1 MNIKQT
7 LEEIGYKLRDEN
19 GHWRS
24 NSLYRQG
31 DNPTSL
37 RINKETGS
45 FVDFVTHETGSFID
59 LLKKSL
65 GEKAEEKIKNLDFSN
80 SEIPDK
86 FKADKLIV
94 SKIFNLEDLGTTIK
108 NYNFY
113 NKKGISTETQKIFD
127 SSVCMSGKMCR
138 RVVFPIYKPSGDVL
152 GFAGRS
158 IFPDNEMKWKLLGSK
173 KDWCYPL
180 HLSEQFIKSTKEVIL
195 VESIGDCLA
204 LWDAGIK
211 NVLCLFGIKL
221 LKGVKQELLRLSP
234 KKVYICT
241 NNEPDNHSRGNN
253 AAQKIY
259 EDLTMYFSENKLEIK
274 LPPQK
279 DFGDCSKEEIINWY
293 K

>member
-24 NSLYRQG
+24 SSLYRGG

-45 FVDFVTHETGSFID
+45 FVDFVTHETGSFTD

-80 SEIPDK
+80 SDVPDR
-86 FKADKLIV
+86 FKMDKLHM
-94 SKIFNLEDLGTTIK
+94 SKKFSLDDLGTVIR

-113 NKKGISTETQKIFD
+113 NKRGISEETQKLFD
-127 SSVCMSGKMCR
+127 VSVCMSGKMCR
-138 RVVFPIYKPSGDVL
+138 RVVFPIYEPSGEVL

-158 IFPDNEMKWKLLGSK
+158 IFPNDIKWKKTGETK
-173 KDWCYPL
+173 NWRYPL
-180 HLSEQFIKSTKEVIL
+180 FLSEEFIKSTKEVIL

-211 NVLCLFGIKL
+211 NILCLFGIKL

-253 AAQKIY
+253 AAKLIY
-259 EDLTMYFSENKLEIK
+259 KDLAMFFNEDKLEIK

-279 DFGDCSKEEIINWY
+279 DFGDCTKAEILNWN